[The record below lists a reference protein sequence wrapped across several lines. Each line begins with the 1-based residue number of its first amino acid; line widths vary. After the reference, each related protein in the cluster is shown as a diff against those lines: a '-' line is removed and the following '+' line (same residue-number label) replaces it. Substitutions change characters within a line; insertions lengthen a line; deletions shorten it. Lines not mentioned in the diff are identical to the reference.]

1 MRAIQTFLPHPRHEE
16 VQRIFVNADPLTAWQ
31 AARHFDGAKIPWV
44 RLFFD
49 VRDIPD
55 LIRGKKPEANDRRIG
70 VDQVAESGTGFKI
83 LHETEGKEVV
93 VGAIGQFWHLNIPFA
108 DVKPEGFEKF
118 NENGW
123 GKLAWAI
130 AVDPYR
136 DGSTISFELRTSAT
150 DDASWERLNRYYH
163 IIGIPSQLIRHSVL
177 SHLQAELGK
186 MKFPDDDKVIF
197 PGNEI
202 IPEARHQITFHKN
215 IEAPVAMV
223 WRYIMQLGCDRA
235 GWYSIDLLDH
245 GGQPSIDHLVPDWE
259 TRRVGDQLAATP
271 MKNSFYEVYSILPE
285 KYFIIGGETER
296 MGGPFKMTWAFI
308 LEAIGD
314 DATHLI
320 SNARMASSPKWSE
333 WLMGNVLY
341 PPIHG
346 LMSAVQLRNIKG
358 LAERDAQSRTKF
370 NMQGITVL

>member
-55 LIRGKKPEANDRRIG
+55 LIRGKKPDANDRRIG
-70 VDQVAESGTGFKI
+70 VDQVAENGIGFKI

-235 GWYSIDLLDH
+235 GWYSIDWLDH
-245 GGQPSIDHLVPDWE
+245 GGQPSIDHLVPGWE
-259 TRRVGDQLAATP
+259 TRKVGDQLAATP
-271 MKNSFYEVYSILPE
+271 MMNSFYDVYSIFTE

-320 SNARMASSPKWSE
+320 SNARMTASPKWSE

-370 NMQGITVL
+370 NMKGITVL